1 MESTMDKKFREM
13 FCIYRNLDRLESWTK
28 SHKVKFSRKECK
40 LQYLGFKKL
49 VTCRQDGGVL
59 G

>member
-1 MESTMDKKFREM
+1 MDKKFREM